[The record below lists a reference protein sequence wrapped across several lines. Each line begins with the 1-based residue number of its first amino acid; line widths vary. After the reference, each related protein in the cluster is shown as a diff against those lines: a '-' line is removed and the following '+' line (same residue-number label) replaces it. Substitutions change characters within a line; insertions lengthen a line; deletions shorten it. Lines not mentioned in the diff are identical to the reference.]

1 VYFSGLYFKKMMKAL
16 IEGFPQQ
23 VRDALEIFNQVQ
35 LKPLPRKINNVL
47 ISGLGGS
54 GIGGSIVS
62 EICAGSASV
71 PISVSKD
78 YAIPAWVNEDTLV
91 IVSSYSGNTEETL
104 QAMQAAINQKAMIV
118 CVTSGGEVLSIAKE
132 HNLDVILIP
141 GGNPPRS
148 CLGLS
153 LTQLCGILE
162 FYGVAQGLLKEIQ
175 LGVELIELHH
185 TRILQ
190 ESESIAKAI
199 AFSIPV
205 LYTSVGYEGVA
216 VRFRQQLNENSKMLC
231 WHHVMPEMN
240 HNELVGWVEK
250 SPQIAA
256 IFMRNADEYYR
267 TAKRMDICKDI
278 IFGFAGKTIVLNS
291 KGDTPIQRMIWW
303 INLGDWISWF
313 ASVERN
319 VDAIE
324 INVINRLKNELANLQ

>member
-1 VYFSGLYFKKMMKAL
+1 MMKEL

-23 VRDALEIFNQVQ
+23 VRDALEIFKQVQ

-62 EICAGSASV
+62 ELCASSSSV

-78 YAIPAWVNEDTLV
+78 YAIPAWVNEDSLV
-91 IVSSYSGNTEETL
+91 IISSYSGNTEETL

-118 CVTSGGEVLSIAKE
+118 CVTSGGEVLSIATAQ
-132 HNLDVILIP
+132 NIDVILIP

-162 FYGVAQGLLKEIQ
+162 FYCVTQGLLKEIQ

-185 TRILQ
+185 ARILQ

-205 LYTSVGYEGVA
+205 LYTSAGYEGVA

-240 HNELVGWVEK
+240 HNELVAWVEK

-267 TAKRMDICKDI
+267 TAKRMAICKDI

-319 VDAIE
+319 VDATE
-324 INVINRLKNELANLQ
+324 ISIINRLKNELANLQ